1 MGWITYLTAPSL
13 WKFFVDPTKAD
24 RVKSGKVAEDCLL
37 VDIYRPRG
45 VSDAEIMF
53 FIHGGQFISGSSHLY
68 EGIELAKLGSISVVT
83 QYRLSIFGFLSQY
96 DEEEGH
102 AIGGNFGLMDQL
114 EALKFTSK
122 NAKNL
127 GGDANKVLIYGQS
140 AGGMSVGLHMLNNES
155 S

>member
-1 MGWITYLTAPSL
+1 MNP
-13 WKFFVDPTKAD
+13 VKAD

-155 S
+155 SWS